1 MRKKKRERKDKDKNE
16 KEWDTSC
23 SRRNI
28 AAAFP
33 LSGSFTAIA
42 VSSISDRPIPLG
54 SGFVVA

>member
-1 MRKKKRERKDKDKNE
+1 MRKKRERERDKNE

-42 VSSISDRPIPLG
+42 VSSISDRSMPLG